1 MTLDCPTDRLTF
13 RRVPHRRAAPSMPAR
28 LCSWPCSSP
37 FACLRMPVALAA
49 VAMGILPGA
58 ASAGEFSV
66 GLGAGADRGKV
77 DCVASA
83 PCDHRST
90 HWQLFA
96 DYALNDAVVLRAVG
110 FDAGRFD
117 GGDTTPQGLE
127 FGGRFK
133 ASGVGLTAGYRWALA
148 PQWSLTGR
156 AGLAAVR
163 TRFDYA
169 NPVWGSASKTTA
181 QPLVGGGLSYA
192 VTPAL
197 RLGVDWDLTRF
208 KVHTTQGPLQM
219 LGVSAQLSF

>member
-1 MTLDCPTDRLTF
+1 MTLDCPTF
-13 RRVPHRRAAPSMPAR
+13 CPAPHRRAARSMRTPTSAP
-28 LCSWPCSSP
+28 LHLPLH
-37 FACLRMPVALAA
+37 AALVV
-49 VAMGILPGA
+49 VAMGIVPTA

-66 GLGAGADRGKV
+66 GLGAGADRSKV
-77 DCVASA
+77 NCVASA
-83 PCDHRST
+83 PCAHRST
-90 HWQLFA
+90 HWQLFTE
-96 DYALNDAVVLRAVG
+96 YALNDAVALRAVY

-117 GGDTTPQGLE
+117 GGDTTPLGTE

-133 ASGVGLTAGYRWALA
+133 VNGVGLTAGYRWALA
-148 PQWSLTGR
+148 PQWSLTAR

-181 QPLVGGGLSYA
+181 QPLVGVGVSYA
-192 VTPAL
+192 ITPTV
-197 RLGVDWDLTRF
+197 RVGVDWDVTRF

>member
-1 MTLDCPTDRLTF
+1 MTLDCPTF
-13 RRVPHRRAAPSMPAR
+13 CPAPHHRAAGSMRTPTNAH
-28 LCSWPCSSP
+28 LHLHLPLH
-37 FACLRMPVALAA
+37 AALVV
-49 VAMGILPGA
+49 VAMGIVPTA

-66 GLGAGADRGKV
+66 GLGAGADRSKAN
-77 DCVASA
+77 CVASA
-83 PCDHRST
+83 PCEHRST
-90 HWQLFA
+90 HWQLFTE
-96 DYALNDAVVLRAVG
+96 YALNDAVALRAVY

-117 GGDTTPQGLE
+117 GGDTTPLGTE

-133 ASGVGLTAGYRWALA
+133 VNGVGLTAGYRWALA
-148 PQWSLTGR
+148 PQWSLTAR

-181 QPLVGGGLSYA
+181 QPLVGVGVSYA
-192 VTPAL
+192 ITPTV
-197 RLGVDWDLTRF
+197 RVGVDWDVTRF

>member
-1 MTLDCPTDRLTF
+1 MTLDCPTFCPTPRW
-13 RRVPHRRAAPSMPAR
+13 RAARSMLAP
-28 LCSWPCSSP
+28 
-37 FACLRMPVALAA
+37 LRTHAALAVLAIGA
-49 VAMGILPGA
+49 VPA
-58 ASAGEFSV
+58 AATAGELSV
-66 GLGAGADRGKV
+66 GLAAGANRGKA

-83 PCDHRST
+83 PCDHRSAQ
-90 HWQLFA
+90 WQLFG
-96 DYALNDAVVLRAVG
+96 DYALNDAVALRAVY

-133 ASGVGLTAGYRWALA
+133 VSGIGLTAGYRWVLA
-148 PQWSLTGR
+148 PQWRLTAR

-181 QPLVGGGLSYA
+181 QPLIGASVSYA
-192 VTPAL
+192 ITPAV
-197 RLGVDWDLTRF
+197 RVAVDWDAARF

>member
-1 MTLDCPTDRLTF
+1 MTPECPTERSTL
-13 RRVPHRRAAPSMPAR
+13 RHLPLRRAARSVFTSLR
-28 LCSWPCSSP
+28 L
-37 FACLRMPVALAA
+37 PVALALA
-49 VAMGILPGA
+49 TLGSMPGA

-66 GLGAGADRGKV
+66 GLGAGADRGRV

-90 HWQLFA
+90 QWQLFA
-96 DYALNDAVVLRAVG
+96 DYALNDAVVLRAVY

-133 ASGVGLTAGYRWALA
+133 VSGVGLTAGYRWALA
-148 PQWSLTGR
+148 PQWALTGR
-156 AGLAAVR
+156 AGLATVR

-181 QPLVGGGLSYA
+181 QPLVGVGLSYA

-197 RLGVDWDLTRF
+197 RLGVDWDVTRF
-208 KVHTTQGPLQM
+208 KVYTAQGPLQM
-219 LGVSAQLSF
+219 LGLSAQLSF

>member
-1 MTLDCPTDRLTF
+1 MPLHCPTFCRLPQ
-13 RRVPHRRAAPSMPAR
+13 PHAARSLPA
-28 LCSWPCSSP
+28 P
-37 FACLRMPVALAA
+37 MPVPVPVHMPVPRLRPVGLAVIA
-49 VAMGILPGA
+49 MSLVAGA
-58 ASAGEFSV
+58 ACAGEVSV

-90 HWQLFA
+90 QWQLFA
-96 DYALNDAVVLRAVG
+96 DYALNDAVGLRAVY

-133 ASGVGLTAGYRWALA
+133 VSGVGLTAAYRWALA
-148 PQWSLTGR
+148 PQWSLTAR

-181 QPLVGGGLSYA
+181 QPLIGASVSYA
-192 VTPAL
+192 ITPAV
-197 RLGVDWDLTRF
+197 RIAVDWDAARF

>member
-1 MTLDCPTDRLTF
+1 MTLDCPTFFPTDCRA
-13 RRVPHRRAAPSMPAR
+13 PHRRATPSR
-28 LCSWPCSSP
+28 L
-37 FACLRMPVALAA
+37 AHLALAVIA
-49 VAMGILPGA
+49 TGSVPGV

-66 GLGAGADRGKV
+66 GFGAGADSGKV

-96 DYALNDAVVLRAVG
+96 DYALGDTVALRAAW

-133 ASGVGLTAGYRWALA
+133 VSGLGLTAGYRWALA
-148 PQWSLTGR
+148 PQWGLTGR
-156 AGLAAVR
+156 AGLAVVR

-169 NPVWGSASKTTA
+169 NPVWGSASKTTT
-181 QPLVGGGLSYA
+181 QPLVGVGLAYA
-192 VTPAL
+192 VTPTV
-197 RLGVDWDLTRF
+197 RLGLDWDVTRF